1 MLGSGVSLKKLFCL
15 AGCTAPSGVAGAKWE
30 KRTKDLAM
38 PRGASPKREREYN
51 ELKGKFHEEGRY
63 EGREEEVAA
72 RIVNKQRAEKGETKQ
87 TNDKKKSSGTK
98 AKDSS
103 GTAEKSSS
111 DSPKKAGTRKK
122 SA

>member
-1 MLGSGVSLKKLFCL
+1 
-15 AGCTAPSGVAGAKWE
+15 
-30 KRTKDLAM
+30 M

-51 ELKGKFHEEGRY
+51 ELKEKFHEEGRY

-87 TNDKKKSSGTK
+87 TGDKKKSSGTK

-103 GTAEKSSS
+103 DSS
-111 DSPKKAGTRKK
+111 KKAGSKPATRKK
-122 SA
+122 SSS